1 MAETVSAPATMPAP
15 HDAPVDAL
23 DMPQH
28 RFEGYTLA
36 DIKYRRA
43 LMTLKKEFCRDKM
56 AHDITNARQ
65 SLPFLSNNKGTKG
78 SKTGFV
84 SSLGPLAGKIFSGL
98 NYVDYA
104 MLGFQTFKTIR
115 KVFSLFHR
123 KK

>member
-1 MAETVSAPATMPAP
+1 MADTLPAATNIT
-15 HDAPVDAL
+15 VDASMNEL
-23 DMPQH
+23 DTPQH

-56 AHDITNARQ
+56 AHDLVGVKKG
-65 SLPFLSNNKGTKG
+65 LPFLAEKD
-78 SKTGFV
+78 SKSSGHRFT

-104 MLGFQTFKTIR
+104 MIGFQAFKTIR
-115 KVFSLFHR
+115 KVFSIFHR